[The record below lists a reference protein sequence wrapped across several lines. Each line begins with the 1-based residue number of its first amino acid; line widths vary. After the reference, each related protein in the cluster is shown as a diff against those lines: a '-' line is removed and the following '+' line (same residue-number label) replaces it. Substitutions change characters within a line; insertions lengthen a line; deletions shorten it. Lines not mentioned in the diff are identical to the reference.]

1 MGVADGLDG
10 GGVDGREGEVPA
22 GDTQVSGLSAW
33 RVAVPFPEVGRPA
46 GGGAGVGTQCG
57 AGQVCGVCRSPR
69 ELLGGSARRSSN
81 LGTCDESRQ
90 LALPSLTKCE

>member
-46 GGGAGVGTQCG
+46 GGRGRCG
-57 AGQVCGVCRSPR
+57 DPVWGRPGLRSLQMSKR
-69 ELLGGSARRSSN
+69 IARRQ
-81 LGTCDESRQ
+81 RQ
-90 LALPSLTKCE
+90 GL